1 MKKWSEN
8 KTGILSQ
15 VFGGIVNVALCSV
28 KFYIGTLTNCISI
41 LQDGFNNLGDVV
53 GNVAGGIGVGLAGKK
68 PTAKYPHGFGRVE
81 EVATFLMYV
90 IYFIV
95 GVLFI
100 YKSVDRLFFHPPI
113 FFMWWSFIVVAV
125 TMVVKIGMFFGYW
138 AAYKVN
144 KSPVI
149 KADMID
155 SLQDVGIT
163 AMTLLSYGVSALST
177 APIDAII
184 GIIIGV
190 FIIISI
196 IRNLKVNIE
205 SILGNTENV
214 DEKVEDAFKTNG
226 IEFVKF
232 KTFTY
237 GRRIECM
244 VELKNE
250 DLSEEQIKNL
260 EKEKIFITRTKFLDN
275 GEGE

>member
-1 MKKWSEN
+1 MKKWNEN
-8 KTGILSQ
+8 KVGILSQ
-15 VFGGIVNVALCSV
+15 VFGGIINVALCSV

-53 GNVAGGIGVGLAGKK
+53 GNIAGGVGVGLAGKK
-68 PTAKYPHGFGRVE
+68 PTEKYPHGFGRLE

-90 IYFIV
+90 IYLIV

-113 FFMWWSFIVVAV
+113 FFMWWSFIVVAI

-138 AAYKVN
+138 ASYKVN

-177 APIDAII
+177 APVDAII
-184 GIIIGV
+184 GIAIGV

-196 IRNLKVNIE
+196 I
-205 SILGNTENV
+205 
-214 DEKVEDAFKTNG
+214 
-226 IEFVKF
+226 
-232 KTFTY
+232 
-237 GRRIECM
+237 
-244 VELKNE
+244 
-250 DLSEEQIKNL
+250 
-260 EKEKIFITRTKFLDN
+260 
-275 GEGE
+275 